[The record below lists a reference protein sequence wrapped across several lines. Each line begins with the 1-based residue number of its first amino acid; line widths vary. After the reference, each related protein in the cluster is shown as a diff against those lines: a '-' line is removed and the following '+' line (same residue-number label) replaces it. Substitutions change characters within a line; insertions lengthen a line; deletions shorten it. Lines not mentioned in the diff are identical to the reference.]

1 MSALATRMTAEQ
13 YLAVD
18 YGDDRWRELIDGV
31 VVVNEP
37 LPIHA
42 LFQLRLLHAI
52 HCWVEAAPGRGLV
65 LPPADIVMTEHDVYA
80 PDLLW
85 LSERKVPDSLDRRLD
100 AVPDL
105 AVEIRSP
112 STWRYDVGRKK
123 SVYEERGLGELW
135 LVDGTSRTVLV
146 FRRGAPTSPGFDV
159 ALELSKGEVLTSPQ
173 LPGFALPVAAL
184 FAHHRR

>member
-1 MSALATRMTAEQ
+1 MSAVVTRMTAEQ

-42 LFQLRLLHAI
+42 LFQLRIGHALHS
-52 HCWVEAAPGRGLV
+52 WVEAAPGRGLA

-85 LSERKVPDSLDRRLD
+85 LSEPKVPDSLERRLEGI
-100 AVPDL
+100 PDL

-112 STWRYDVGRKK
+112 STWRYDVGRKR
-123 SVYEERGLGELW
+123 SVYEERRLGELW

-146 FRRGAPTSPGFDV
+146 FRRGAPTSPDFDV
-159 ALELSKGEVLTSPQ
+159 ALELSEGEALTSPQ
-173 LPGFALPVAAL
+173 LPGFALPLAEL
-184 FAHHRR
+184 FAPHRR

>member
-1 MSALATRMTAEQ
+1 MNAVATRMTAEQ
-13 YLAVD
+13 YLAVE

-42 LFQLRLLHAI
+42 LFQLRLLRAI
-52 HCWVEAAPGRGLV
+52 DSWIEAEPGRGLV
-65 LPPADIVMTEHDVYA
+65 LPPADIVMSEHDVYA

-85 LSERKVPDSLDRRLD
+85 LSERNVPDSLDRRLD
-100 AVPDL
+100 GVPDL

-112 STWRYDVGRKK
+112 STWRYDVGRKR

-146 FRRGAPTSPGFDV
+146 FRRSGPTAPGFDV
-159 ALELSKGEVLTSPQ
+159 ALELSEGEVVASSA
-173 LPGFALPVAAL
+173 LPGFGLEVAEL
-184 FAHHRR
+184 FAPHRG

>member
-1 MSALATRMTAEQ
+1 MSAVATRMTAEQ

-18 YGDDRWRELIDGV
+18 YGDDRWRELIGGV

-42 LFQLRLLHAI
+42 LFQLRLLRAI
-52 HCWVEAAPGRGLV
+52 DSWVEAASGRGLV
-65 LPPADIVMTEHDVYA
+65 LPPADVVMTEHDVYA

-85 LSERKVPDSLDRRLD
+85 LSESKVPDSLERRLEGI
-100 AVPDL
+100 PDL

-112 STWRYDVGRKK
+112 STWRYDVGRKR

-146 FRRGAPTSPGFDV
+146 FRRGTSSLCFDI
-159 ALELSKGEVLTSPQ
+159 ALELSTAQSLGSPQ
-173 LPGFALPVAAL
+173 LPGFTLALSEL
-184 FAHHRR
+184 FAPHRR